1 MVPPALSPYPPL
13 ARSSSACT
21 TRSTLAQQDPRMQ
34 CQAKQRPNQNVG
46 LIWHH
51 NQTQVYTA
59 ESSVHSR
66 LECTQQTPSA
76 HSRLQVY
83 TADYKCTQQTQVY
96 TADSSVHSRL
106 KSEHSIRIQ
115 NIDQKN
121 QVSIEVFLHP
131 DILKTDYSIYL
142 LKRSFWLRLMV
153 SNNIGSTGSATL
165 PFSTT
170 LLQNEVL

>member
-1 MVPPALSPYPPL
+1 MVPPALSPYPPR

-66 LECTQQTPSA
+66 FECTQQTPSV
-76 HSRLQVY
+76 HSRL
-83 TADYKCTQQTQVY
+83 QVY

-142 LKRSFWLRLMV
+142 LKITSLCMCAC
-153 SNNIGSTGSATL
+153 T
-165 PFSTT
+165 STT
-170 LLQNEVL
+170 VAHMQTLFCANCFCTF